1 MKKNKFDITII
12 GAGRVGL
19 PLALSFESR
28 GLSVAIKDINLK
40 ILISI
45 KKKKSPF
52 KEKGMQDLLK
62 KSNIVLYSS
71 RLNE

>member
-45 KKKKSPF
+45 KKINLHLKR
-52 KEKGMQDLLK
+52 KECK
-62 KSNIVLYSS
+62 IY
-71 RLNE
+71 